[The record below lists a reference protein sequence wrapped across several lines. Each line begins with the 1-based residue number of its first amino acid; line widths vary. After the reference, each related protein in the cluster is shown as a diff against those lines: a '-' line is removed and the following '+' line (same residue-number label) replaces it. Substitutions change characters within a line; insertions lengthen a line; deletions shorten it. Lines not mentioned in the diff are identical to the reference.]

1 MYNINNVHA
10 IHNKVEWDKSTILRF
25 YKVYRY
31 GYNFEAVY
39 CHDVIRTQSKNHFIA
54 NVQHATIKVLWD
66 ICKKENLWKQ
76 KSNKSF
82 HNILIILKFLYDSE
96 RTTKIQ

>member
-1 MYNINNVHA
+1 MYMLYIIKLNETSQQYYVSIKY
-10 IHNKVEWDKSTILRF
+10 IGMDT
-25 YKVYRY
+25 
-31 GYNFEAVY
+31 YNFEAVY

-96 RTTKIQ
+96 RTTKTQ